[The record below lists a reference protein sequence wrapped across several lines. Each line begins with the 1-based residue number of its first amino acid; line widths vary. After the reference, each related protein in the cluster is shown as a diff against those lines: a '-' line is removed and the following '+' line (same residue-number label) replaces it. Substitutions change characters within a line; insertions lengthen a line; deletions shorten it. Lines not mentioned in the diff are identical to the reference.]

1 MFSLKNAMKPY
12 SQMVPRL
19 RRQRILAFNNRVQY
33 TPKSISVI
41 KEWDL
46 GLDRD
51 LVTIDGYRI
60 NPEILRFG
68 NKHEVQ

>member
-1 MFSLKNAMKPY
+1 MCSLKNAMKPY
-12 SQMVPRL
+12 SQMIPRM
-19 RRQRILAFNNRVQY
+19 RRQRILAFNNRVQT

-46 GLDRD
+46 ELDHD
-51 LVTIDGYRI
+51 MVKIDGYRI

-68 NKHEVQ
+68 NQREVQ